1 MNKAN
6 VLANSSAGNITR
18 CPGGC
23 VHVNIPG
30 VSLHLTEIQFVGLS
44 RLVQDA
50 SANLMDETFNIILDE
65 SEDP

>member
-6 VLANSSAGNITR
+6 ILAISSAGNVTR

-30 VSLHLTEIQFVGLS
+30 VSLHLTELQFVGLS

-50 SANLMDETFNIILDE
+50 SANLMDETFNILL
-65 SEDP
+65 EDPEDP